1 MKRFFPLFILTLL
14 LSTPA
19 FAQARGTYIVKDSV
33 YFTMDD
39 GIQSPEEMIEEA
51 EYVQGV
57 CSRDPYHTQYF
68 DCECIAAE
76 FLQIRETAGPM
87 KPQYEIL
94 RELTKGNNAKCANTV
109 GIAGDTYNYC
119 TEYSAT
125 RRELETAEENES
137 YCTCAANKA
146 ASDFTRSPRLSI
158 SHIRNIKVNAMSY
171 CRNPDNRAIVA
182 RQAVR
187 TPTPQ

>member
-1 MKRFFPLFILTLL
+1 MKRLFLL
-14 LSTPA
+14 LIPIILSSPA
-19 FAQARGTYIVKDSV
+19 LAQAPGTYIVKDSL

-57 CSRDPYHTQYF
+57 CSSDPYHTLYF
-68 DCECIAAE
+68 DCECIAAQ
-76 FLQIRETAGPM
+76 FLQAREIAGPM

-94 RELTKGNNAKCANTV
+94 NDLTKGRRATCANTV
-109 GIAGDTYNYC
+109 GIAGETYSYC
-119 TEYSAT
+119 MDYSAT
-125 RRELETAEENES
+125 RRELETKAENES

-158 SHIRNIKVNAMSY
+158 SHIRSVKVDAMSY
-171 CRNPDNRAIVA
+171 CLNPDNRAIVA